1 MRAYLDHAATTPV
14 RPEAAAAH
22 AAALGQVGNPASGHA
37 AGREARRRLEDAR
50 EAIAAALG
58 ARPRDVVLTSGGT
71 EADNLAVQGIVR
83 ARREADPR
91 RTRLVVS
98 AVEHHAVLDAARRLG
113 RHEGVEVVVLPV
125 DGEGRVEVAA
135 LEAELAAH
143 GDRVALV
150 SVMWANNEV
159 GTVQPLDAVVAAAGA
174 AGVPVHADAVQAV
187 GQVPV
192 DLRASGLAALS
203 VSGHK
208 VGATPGTGAL
218 LVRPDVPVVPLL
230 HGGGQERGLRS
241 GTADPAGA
249 AALAAALTAAA
260 TEAAAGEI
268 AGVGVARV
276 AALRDRLL
284 AGLLE
289 IDGVRLRGAPPG
301 PGRLPGNAHVTVAG
315 VRAEVLLYLLD
326 AAGVCASSGAACRSG
341 VEQPSHVLLA
351 MGASPAEASAAL
363 RLTLGHTSRA
373 ADVDAALDV
382 LPEAVA
388 RARRASA
395 PLAGVRG

>member
-22 AAALGQVGNPASGHA
+22 AAALAQVGNPASGHA

-50 EAIAAALG
+50 EAVAATLG

-83 ARREADPR
+83 ARRAADPR

-98 AVEHHAVLDAARRLG
+98 AVEHHAVLDAARWLG

-125 DGEGRVEVAA
+125 DGEGRLEVGA
-135 LEAELAAH
+135 LEDELAAH

-159 GTVQPLDAVVAAAGA
+159 GTLQPIDAVVAVAGA

-218 LVRPDVPVVPLL
+218 LVRPEVPVAPLL

-249 AALAAALTAAA
+249 AALAAAVMAA
-260 TEAAAGEI
+260 TREATGGAAAG
-268 AGVGVARV
+268 VSRV

-284 AGLLE
+284 TGLLA

-301 PGRLPGNAHVTVAG
+301 PGRLPGNAHVTVDG

-351 MGASPAEASAAL
+351 MGAPPEEASAAL
-363 RLTLGHTSRA
+363 RLTLGHTSSD
-373 ADVDAALDV
+373 ADVDAALDA